1 MTKIS
6 MAIIMASAAMVFCI
20 SGCTVQKTK
29 IASPTF
35 DQQLHRPA
43 PTYSNGSI
51 WQVTSVSLTEDGK
64 ARRIGDIVTIVISES
79 ASASKQ
85 AKTSTGRSSDMSAG
99 IPAFM
104 GLEGAGILLN
114 NLGGQDANL
123 SKLISASNSSKF
135 EGSGSTS
142 RSETLTAS
150 ISAKVIDLL
159 PNGNLRIE
167 GQRNVKVNNEDQIV
181 TIQGT
186 IRQRDITSENTINSI
201 YVADAQI
208 TYGGEGIISER
219 QKPGWLMNVVD
230 AVWPF

>member
-1 MTKIS
+1 MQKFLSFTLLLLF
-6 MAIIMASAAMVFCI
+6 SALMLPACA
-20 SGCTVQKTK
+20 VQKTK
-29 IASPTF
+29 ISSPTF
-35 DQQLHRPA
+35 DQQLHKPTPA
-43 PTYSNGSI
+43 YANGSI

-64 ARRIGDIVTIVISES
+64 ARRIGDIVTIVVSET

-85 AKTSTGRSSDMSAG
+85 AKTATGRSSDISAG

-104 GLEGAGILLN
+104 GLEGAGIILN
-114 NLGGQDANL
+114 NLGGKEANL
-123 SKLISASNSSKF
+123 SKLISASASSKF
-135 EGSGSTS
+135 DGSGSTS
-142 RSETLTAS
+142 RSETLTAT
-150 ISAKVIDLL
+150 ISAKVIDQL

-186 IRQRDITSENTINSI
+186 IRQRDITADNTINSI

-208 TYGGEGIISER
+208 SYSGEGIISDR

-230 AVWPF
+230 VVWPF